1 MAQEVLQVVTK
12 IGFERTMAC
21 QRGVRVRRC
30 LFREK
35 THLVYLPS
43 QPVEMTFQELI
54 KLVVRLLSAHLTAWE
69 VFEHVNVVLAR
80 RRSDWRAMV

>member
-21 QRGVRVRRC
+21 QRGVRVRKC

-43 QPVEMTFQELI
+43 QPVEIILQEPI
-54 KLVVRLLSAHLTAWE
+54 KLVFRLLHAHLAAWE

-80 RRSDWRAMV
+80 RRSDWPAMV